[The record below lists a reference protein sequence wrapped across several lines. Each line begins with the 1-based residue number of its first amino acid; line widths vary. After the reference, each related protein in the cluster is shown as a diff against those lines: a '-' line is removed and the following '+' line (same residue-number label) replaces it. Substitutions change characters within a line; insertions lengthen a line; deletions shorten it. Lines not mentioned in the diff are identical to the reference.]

1 MPNSLTSSFSRRLHP
16 IDPKANTAK
25 IAIIHRYF
33 AAFLLIAY
41 LIPFVSSTDSTRIS
55 ISLPFVKRDNNNS
68 HEPNDHT
75 IIANSKSIKM
85 TNPNDD
91 VLIDSNPQNSAEQ
104 HDRVCIIGSGNWG
117 SAIATLV
124 GRNCARLPH
133 VESQVSM
140 WVYEE
145 MVQLEDGTER
155 KLTEVI
161 NEQHENVKYLPGIK
175 LPENVV
181 AVPDLAEACDQATLL
196 IFVLPHQFLPRLMP
210 TIKANCH
217 PSCRGVSLIKGLG
230 KYLLC
235 ICMYICAVCSLQL
248 SDVRGSAADP
258 HGSSTEIGRRIRAY
272 SCNPNLALQEYVS
285 KRQGKMRMW
294 RENHGLLPD
303 LPDPNLH
310 MLSIVQISHPILF
323 VKSIIPHNRIMC
335 RLLPRHQESGPHQPL
350 HRGGHGR

>member
-1 MPNSLTSSFSRRLHP
+1 MS
-16 IDPKANTAK
+16 
-25 IAIIHRYF
+25 
-33 AAFLLIAY
+33 
-41 LIPFVSSTDSTRIS
+41 
-55 ISLPFVKRDNNNS
+55 
-68 HEPNDHT
+68 
-75 IIANSKSIKM
+75 
-85 TNPNDD
+85 NPNEEI
-91 VLIDSNPQNSAEQ
+91 LLDSNPQNSAEQ

-133 VESQVSM
+133 VETQVSM

-145 MVQLEDGTER
+145 TVQLEDGTER

-230 KYLLC
+230 KYLTC
-235 ICMYICAVCSLQL
+235 CAYACMSVVCSPHYWT
-248 SDVRGSAADP
+248 SARWSGGSP
-258 HGSSTEIGRRIRAY
+258 
-272 SCNPNLALQEYVS
+272 
-285 KRQGKMRMW
+285 W
-294 RENHGLLPD
+294 
-303 LPDPNLH
+303 
-310 MLSIVQISHPILF
+310 F
-323 VKSIIPHNRIMC
+323 
-335 RLLPRHQESGPHQPL
+335 L
-350 HRGGHGR
+350 HRDRKKNSGQP